1 MEARD
6 AAQHPIV
13 YSMTPAAENDLAPDV
28 SGASMGTE
36 TDQGRG
42 GGHLGPKCREA
53 LNEQL
58 LRPVQVRWTGRVLGD
73 SSPGERGER

>member
-6 AAQHPIV
+6 AAQHPILH
-13 YSMTPAAENDLAPDV
+13 SMTPAAENDLAPDV

-42 GGHLGPKCREA
+42 GAVIWDQNAGKL
-53 LNEQL
+53 
-58 LRPVQVRWTGRVLGD
+58 
-73 SSPGERGER
+73 

>member
-42 GGHLGPKCREA
+42 GGWSFGTKM
-53 LNEQL
+53 Q
-58 LRPVQVRWTGRVLGD
+58 G
-73 SSPGERGER
+73 SSD

>member
-36 TDQGRG
+36 TDQGG
-42 GGHLGPKCREA
+42 GAVIWDQNAGKL
-53 LNEQL
+53 
-58 LRPVQVRWTGRVLGD
+58 
-73 SSPGERGER
+73 

>member
-42 GGHLGPKCREA
+42 GRSFGTKMQG
-53 LNEQL
+53 
-58 LRPVQVRWTGRVLGD
+58 
-73 SSPGERGER
+73 SSD